1 MKQARA
7 TIRQRIEQGRAVLA
21 WVKGHAAAAMAV
33 ALLLIAAAWLVD
45 HDARIKR
52 EAELGVMRR
61 EVTSE
66 VSALRQRAE
75 VAIKE
80 SRASERA
87 IRDLETRRTLLEREA
102 SALRARLNSLREEDR
117 LRARPATTPGHN
129 EAAGNATSR
138 PGPARNFGIG
148 DSGLATRGPE
158 FGPPPEGS
166 GPQGGVRDSGQAAQT
181 PKSQIS
187 DSRFQSQHLG
197 ELAAAGFNDQ
207 PSIEGRRSPDLNPG
221 FRIPNPDPRVPS
233 PESRVASPVS
243 CGEQAE
249 LQDRLIA
256 NCEER
261 AELNRAALEA
271 AKHSAR
277 ELGEALR
284 AKDVMAARL
293 EEQHRAEL
301 RVARGS
307 RLRRFGRAL
316 QYVGVGVV
324 VGMAV
329 AL

>member
-1 MKQARA
+1 MPTPNMTQAA
-7 TIRQRIEQGRAVLA
+7 TQIRKWWEGAKPVVA

-33 ALLLIAAAWLVD
+33 TLFLVAAAWLTD

-148 DSGLATRGPE
+148 DSGQT
-158 FGPPPEGS
+158 
-166 GPQGGVRDSGQAAQT
+166 AQT
-181 PKSQIS
+181 PESQIS
-187 DSRFQSQHLG
+187 DSRFRSQQLG
-197 ELAAAGFNDQ
+197 KFAAAGFSDQ
-207 PSIEGRRSPDLNPG
+207 PSIEGHRPPDPNPEFQILNPEVQG
-221 FRIPNPDPRVPS
+221 SS

-301 RVARGS
+301 KVARGS